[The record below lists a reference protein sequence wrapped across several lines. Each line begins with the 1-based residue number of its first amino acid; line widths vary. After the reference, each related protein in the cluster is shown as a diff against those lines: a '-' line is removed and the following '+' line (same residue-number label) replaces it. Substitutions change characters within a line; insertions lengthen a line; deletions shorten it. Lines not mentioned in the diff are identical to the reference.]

1 MHQLDTTTL
10 ILTAIAGGLV
20 GVLSGL
26 FGVGGGFLLVPLL
39 NTILGIP
46 LPVAVG
52 STTCYTLGPA
62 TTALLARRPT
72 IGFAELPLILAGG
85 LFAGVFAG
93 TSALSGL
100 QTVGDMT
107 VFGRQLPAVD
117 LAVLSC
123 YSVLMTGIAFTSIR
137 SALHPLRQQ
146 SETRPGIVS
155 RLHFP
160 PLATIPDL
168 NPSVYSIPL
177 LALLGFVVGC
187 LSGFL
192 GMSGGLVLIPAT
204 VYLLGLRV
212 RDATTV
218 TVVIVWIASCQATV
232 MHTLHDRVSLWLTA
246 SLLITGPVGARLGA
260 ELGMRLRGRQL
271 RLGFG
276 LMVLCAAA
284 IVWMRLWN
292 LTFAQQ
298 DADTAQPS
306 TVSDQGRAAHVVPSA
321 VFAGSR
327 SL

>member
-1 MHQLDTTTL
+1 MQELQTTTL
-10 ILTAIAGGLV
+10 ILSAIAGGLV

-62 TTALLARRPT
+62 TTAMLARRPT

-85 LFAGVFAG
+85 LFSGVFAG
-93 TSALSGL
+93 TTALSQL
-100 QTVGDMT
+100 QSIGNLELL
-107 VFGRQLPAVD
+107 GRSIPAVD

-123 YSVLMTGIAFTSIR
+123 YSLLMTGISIVSIR
-137 SALHPLRQQ
+137 SAMKPLRRT
-146 SETRPGIVS
+146 SNAAPGVVS
-155 RLHFP
+155 RWRIP
-160 PLATIPDL
+160 PLATIPDVE
-168 NPSVYSIPL
+168 PSVYSIPL
-177 LALLGFVVGC
+177 LALLGFGVGC

-204 VYLLGLRV
+204 VFLLGLKV

-218 TVVIVWIASCQATV
+218 TIVIVWIASCQACV
-232 MHTLHDRVSLWLTA
+232 LHSLHDRVNLWLTA
-246 SLLITGPVGARLGA
+246 ALLVTGPIGARLGA
-260 ELGMRLRGRQL
+260 ELGMKLPGRQL

-284 IVWMRLWN
+284 IVWVRLWK
-292 LTFAQQ
+292 LTIA
-298 DADTAQPS
+298 T
-306 TVSDQGRAAHVVPSA
+306 
-321 VFAGSR
+321 
-327 SL
+327 